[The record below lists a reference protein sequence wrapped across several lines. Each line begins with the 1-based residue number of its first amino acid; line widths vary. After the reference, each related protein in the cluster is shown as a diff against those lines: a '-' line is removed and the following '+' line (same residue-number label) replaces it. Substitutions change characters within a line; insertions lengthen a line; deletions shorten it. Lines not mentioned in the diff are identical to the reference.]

1 MIGAKLNLSTPNFQY
16 ASNMDNK
23 SAPLSS
29 KIVRSNVYF
38 ISMLHIFNQL
48 INRIVSIL
56 TPYQIIVFA
65 RALKTN
71 FKV

>member
-29 KIVRSNVYF
+29 KIVEVMFIYLDAPHFQSTHKPYCIHSHPLSN
-38 ISMLHIFNQL
+38 HCIFQ
-48 INRIVSIL
+48 S
-56 TPYQIIVFA
+56 PQD
-65 RALKTN
+65 
-71 FKV
+71 